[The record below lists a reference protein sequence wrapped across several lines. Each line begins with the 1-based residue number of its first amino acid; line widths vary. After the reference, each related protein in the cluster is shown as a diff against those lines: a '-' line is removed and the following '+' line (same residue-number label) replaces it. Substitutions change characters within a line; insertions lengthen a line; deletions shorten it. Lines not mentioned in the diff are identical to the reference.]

1 MFPPNKHV
9 AVVGEIM
16 RNHTSY
22 TTSRR
27 YSRHKL
33 EFPPHFWPSHC
44 RECSRSKGVRS
55 SASKSKHSHSR
66 AGGRQQPSASIM
78 LKRYYVDHPKAQRHP
93 LFTLLDHTSAPVS
106 FVGRCY
112 AFIVGSASH
121 EFASPLIVD
130 VGGGDDAFV
139 SIHAAFASTKFGW

>member
-1 MFPPNKHV
+1 M
-9 AVVGEIM
+9 AVVGEITLTRG
-16 RNHTSY
+16 RNASQTFPPEPAEDIPAINWS
-22 TTSRR
+22 
-27 YSRHKL
+27 SRHIFGLRIVASVREAK
-33 EFPPHFWPSHC
+33 EFGKQKQALPLS
-44 RECSRSKGVRS
+44 
-55 SASKSKHSHSR
+55 
-66 AGGRQQPSASIM
+66 GRRQAAASASIM
-78 LKRYYVDHPKAQRHP
+78 LKRYDVDHPKAQRHP